1 MSQNFLSNYVNS
13 FFLDTKELDRSKE
26 WTDCQKECESIKNDC
41 THWTFEDR
49 ENDENKKSCI
59 LYKEF
64 TSYILGNDDKLTS
77 GAVFCIKQGKFL

>member
-13 FFLDTKELDRSKE
+13 FFLETKELDCSKA
-26 WTDCQKECESIKNDC
+26 WTDCQRECESKSGC

-49 ENDENKKSCI
+49 ENDQNKKSCI

-64 TSYILGNDDKLTS
+64 TSYILGNDYKLTS
-77 GAVFCIKQGKFL
+77 GAVFCVKQGKFL